1 VSREGTAVEYPALS
15 GEAHA
20 KLYWELVEEK
30 EQGPWEVRFTG
41 DALRFKEDEAKAAL
55 KNF

>member
-1 VSREGTAVEYPALS
+1 
-15 GEAHA
+15 
-20 KLYWELVEEK
+20 VEEK